1 MGTMVS
7 QEDKTGI
14 PTWRQPDGT
23 PVSCREKIK
32 VLNENLVE
40 IQEMA
45 QDALEDAILM
55 GCDEQQVRDVLTTLM
70 ARLDNPYAKQGSP
83 QSAANEAEG
92 SE

>member
-1 MGTMVS
+1 MTARDEKS
-7 QEDKTGI
+7 DI
-14 PTWRQPDGT
+14 PVWRQPDGA

-70 ARLDNPYAKQGSP
+70 ARLDNPYAKQGSHR
-83 QSAANEAEG
+83 SAADEAEG

>member
-1 MGTMVS
+1 MAS
-7 QEDKTGI
+7 RDEKSEI
-14 PTWRQPDGT
+14 PVWRQPDGA

-55 GCDEQQVRDVLTTLM
+55 GCDEQQVREVLSGLIEK
-70 ARLDNPYAKQGSP
+70 LENPYAAK
-83 QSAANEAEG
+83 AAPNG
-92 SE
+92 RGPIGKDSK